1 MKKEPREQPPGAKP
15 PDQGRPQPPPFDPD
29 PRLITQLEGGRKAE
43 APSRLK
49 RFRKRLIRESNRGAF
64 ATKGGY
70 PAGDKLV
77 SELSPP
83 PRGPAPGEKPK
94 GRPGKGAG
102 KSRKK

>member
-1 MKKEPREQPPGAKP
+1 MER
-15 PDQGRPQPPPFDPD
+15 R
-29 PRLITQLEGGRKAE
+29 
-43 APSRLK
+43 
-49 RFRKRLIRESNRGAF
+49 RESTRGAV

-94 GRPGKGAG
+94 GTSGKGTG
-102 KSRKK
+102 KSGKK